1 MDVDEILTGLYSE
14 PGRQNPYPWYAALH
28 GHGPIST
35 VPTRAEHSTITAV
48 AVGYDLVGQVLRDPE
63 WYKQAPPGWQEQEIL
78 RTFNSSMMFVNPP
91 DHTRMRSVFAK
102 TFTPRRLGALEP
114 VIVRVVDTLLDR
126 MAEAGADG
134 AETDF
139 VADFAYPAP
148 ALVMAEF
155 IGLPES
161 DLDWYRQR
169 VDWIDE
175 FLDVAGKTPQR
186 LTQANQAAEEL
197 RAYYRDLI
205 AHRRARPGEDLISG
219 LVEAVDAGD
228 VALTEEELIGNLIVL
243 FNASFVTT
251 VYMFSNGLPLLLA
264 HPDVVA
270 ALPGDDA
277 LARGCVDEVLRLES
291 PVHFLA
297 RAAPRDTELGGVPV
311 RRDENVLLMIAGANR
326 DPARF
331 PEPDRFDPRRDGP
344 PSLAFG
350 VGPHFCLGAAVS
362 RLEGRLALPR
372 LLARFPR
379 LTVTRPPTYSGS
391 LFLRGID
398 KLFVSTGG

>member
-14 PGRQNPYPWYAALH
+14 QGRQNPYPWYAALH

-35 VPTRAEHSTITAV
+35 VPSRAEHSTISTV
-48 AVGYDLVGQVLRDPE
+48 AVGYDLVSQVLRDPQ

-91 DHTRMRSVFAK
+91 DHTRMRAVFAK

-134 AETDF
+134 TETDF

-161 DLDWYRQR
+161 DLSWYRQR

-186 LTQANQAAEEL
+186 LAQANQAAEEL
-197 RAYYRDLI
+197 RDYYRDLI
-205 AHRRARPGEDLISG
+205 AHRRARPSEDLISG

-228 VALTEEELIGNLIVL
+228 VALTEEELISNLIVL

-251 VYMFSNGLPLLLA
+251 VYLFSNGLPLLLA

-277 LARGCVDEVLRLES
+277 LARGCVDEVLRLEC

-311 RRDENVLLMIAGANR
+311 RRDENVLLMIAAANR

-331 PEPDRFDPRRDGP
+331 PDPDRFDPRRDGP

-379 LTVTRPPTYSGS
+379 LTVTRTPTYSGS

>member
-14 PGRQNPYPWYAALH
+14 PGRQHPYPWYAALH

-35 VPTRAEHSTITAV
+35 VPTRAEHRTITTV
-48 AVGYDLVGQVLRDPE
+48 AVGYDLVSQVLRDPE

-134 AETDF
+134 TETDL
-139 VADFAYPAP
+139 VADFAYPVP

-161 DLDWYRQR
+161 DLSWYRQR

-186 LTQANQAAEEL
+186 LAQANQAAEEL
-197 RAYYRDLI
+197 RDYYRDLI
-205 AHRRARPGEDLISG
+205 AHRRARPSEDLISG

-228 VALTEEELIGNLIVL
+228 VALTEAELISNLIVL

-331 PEPDRFDPRRDGP
+331 PDPDRFDSRRDGP

-379 LTVTRPPTYSGS
+379 LTVTRTPTYSGS